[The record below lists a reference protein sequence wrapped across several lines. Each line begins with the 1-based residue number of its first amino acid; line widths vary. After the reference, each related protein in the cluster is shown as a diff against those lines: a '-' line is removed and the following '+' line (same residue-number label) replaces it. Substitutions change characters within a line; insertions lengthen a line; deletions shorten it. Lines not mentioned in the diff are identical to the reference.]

1 LRTSL
6 DAGAGAFLLNDANVS
21 RDLSKWKFIGNHLEP
36 DNSLILANVSSQ
48 DNNLESGVKS
58 IIRQK
63 THISAAQLDNLV
75 DCIGL
80 HKNHSGNNRGENSE
94 LFGGRAIAGHHKEW
108 NDGISHACRNAETK
122 PKL

>member
-1 LRTSL
+1 MRTSL

-58 IIRQK
+58 IIRQE

-80 HKNHSGNNRGENSE
+80 HKKQQIGIQK
-94 LFGGRAIAGHHKEW
+94 AIGFTTFHLMNQVTLGFLPPVAVQYSPLHT
-108 NDGISHACRNAETK
+108 SFPC
-122 PKL
+122 